1 MFKNKFFLP
10 LCFAFCSL
18 GNLIFAQENISN
30 QNQQFQNE
38 VDNFIFLR
46 MNLATYKTPNEAI
59 NKIETYCNELFSS
72 SSFNS
77 FSQEEQLVFQNFKT
91 LEIFNYLQQ
100 IDGQEKNVKQLIDSQ
115 YDKTTAWISEQKNQ
129 NFGKWFYATSGDLLS
144 CHLNFSSIDIIMK
157 DGLKVKKYYENA
169 LALDENM
176 SYALTNL
183 GQWYYFAPKIGG
195 GSKEKAFNCFEKAL
209 SVARNDAENY
219 FAKIFLSQ
227 ILFDEKKSQEES
239 KKLLELA
246 DSLQPNGSF
255 ISQIRKINSAGLSL
269 LRYYAK
275 RMTMNDIEQI
285 LEKTK

>member
-1 MFKNKFFLP
+1 MMFKNKFFLA

-30 QNQQFQNE
+30 QNQEFQNE
-38 VDNFIFLR
+38 VDNFMFLR
-46 MNLATYKTPNEAI
+46 MNLATYQKATDAI

-72 SSFNS
+72 QIYKS
-77 FSQEEQLVFQNFKT
+77 FSQEEQLTFQNLKT
-91 LEIFNYLQQ
+91 LEIFNYLQK

-115 YDKTTAWISEQKNQ
+115 YEKTTAWISEHKNQ
-129 NFGKWFYATSGDLLS
+129 NFGKWFYTTTGDLLS
-144 CHLNFSSIDIIMK
+144 CHLNFSSIDVIMK
-157 DGLKVKKYYENA
+157 DGFKVKKYYENA

-195 GSKEKAFNCFEKAL
+195 GSKEKAHKCFEKAL

-219 FAKIFLSQ
+219 FARIFLSQ

-269 LRYYAK
+269 LHYYAK

-285 LEKTK
+285 LKKK